1 MKRKLLWP
9 LAAVAVLLFLWTA
22 RENFEDTATVQG
34 PPYGNTAESAQ
45 KIINMMPPDMLR
57 SISRAMGVSSD
68 PLTDKDKVKIVYG
81 DGTNN
86 SPIAQV
92 MSNFYWQVYKP
103 ATSTISIAQVN
114 KFLSNQTDDWVGAN
128 QSNTRQFLIRYFVQ
142 GSNGAAQSGYGDIL
156 NSVFGGGVKAQAKEE
171 KKIEEPTEKKTTDS
185 TSTIVMI
192 SLGIAGVS
200 VIAVILTLLL
210 PARV

>member
-1 MKRKLLWP
+1 
-9 LAAVAVLLFLWTA
+9 V
-22 RENFEDTATVQG
+22 
-34 PPYGNTAESAQ
+34 NT
-45 KIINMMPPDMLR
+45 
-57 SISRAMGVSSD
+57 
-68 PLTDKDKVKIVYG
+68 
-81 DGTNN
+81 
-86 SPIAQV
+86 
-92 MSNFYWQVYKP
+92 
-103 ATSTISIAQVN
+103 
-114 KFLSNQTDDWVGAN
+114 FLSNQTDDWVGAN
-128 QSNTRQFLIRYFVQ
+128 LANTRQFLIRYFVQ